1 MKKTIICLLSCFVLL
16 GCSSIKKEILN
27 QPNDPIVK
35 EEFNKSQILLL
46 ELHNRERKNKGIEEL
61 KIDKKLC
68 EYAQK
73 HAENMVAKNSLYHS
87 KMVELMKESK
97 SRLVGENVAWGQKT
111 EEDVVNSWMWSPM
124 HRWNIL
130 GKSYTRVGFGMAK
143 NDDGSIYWCVVFAN
157 KEV

>member
-1 MKKTIICLLSCFVLL
+1 MKKTIICLLSCFLFL
-16 GCSSIKKEILN
+16 GCSNYKKEIIS

-46 ELHNRERKNKGIEEL
+46 ELHNKERKNKEIEEL

-87 KMVELMKESK
+87 KMKDLMKESK
-97 SRLVGENVAWGQKT
+97 GSIVGENVAWGQKT
-111 EEDVVNSWMWSPM
+111 EEDVVSSWMWSPT

-130 GKSYTRVGFGMAK
+130 SKSYTRVGFGIAK
-143 NDDGSIYWCVVFAN
+143 TEDGSIYWCVVFAN